1 MRSMAALSHTPL
13 TAQQPQLGLR
23 ERKKLRTRT
32 AIRRAAFGLIAEQG
46 YEATTIEQIAEA
58 SEVSPSTVFRYF
70 PTKEDI
76 VLTDDYDAVMASVLR
91 SRPAGEPPLESI
103 RFLLDQTLQS
113 ILATEYDEAI
123 QRTKLMVEVPAVR
136 ARMTETMAE
145 SAKLLGDVLAERTGR
160 APDDLELRLF
170 IAAML
175 SVVREVTL
183 YWGEH
188 GNQDD
193 LRVLVGHALDSVAD
207 GLRL

>member
-1 MRSMAALSHTPL
+1 MAATSHTPL

-23 ERKKLRTRT
+23 ARKKLKTRS
-32 AIRRAAFGLIAEQG
+32 AIRRAAFGLIADQG

-76 VLTDDYDAVMASVLR
+76 VLTDEYDPVMASVLR
-91 SRPAGEPPLESI
+91 SRPAGEPPLESV
-103 RFLLDQTLQS
+103 RFLFDQTLQS
-113 ILATEYDEAI
+113 ILTNEYDEAI
-123 QRTKLMVEVPAVR
+123 QRTRLMVEVPAVR
-136 ARMTETMAE
+136 ARVTETMSV

-160 APDDLELRLF
+160 APDDLELRIF
-170 IAAML
+170 VAAML

-183 YWGEH
+183 YWGER

-193 LRVLVGHALDSVAD
+193 LLVLVHRALDTVAE